1 MKFQIT
7 LVKCYKGIDIFL
19 FLSIFPMSIFG
30 TFIYEHV
37 QLVKYSVFP
46 KYLPRN
52 FFQLCFWSLELCSEV
67 RRTYGLMND
76 WML

>member
-19 FLSIFPMSIFG
+19 FLSFFAVSIFG

-37 QLVKYSVFP
+37 QIQS
-46 KYLPRN
+46 
-52 FFQLCFWSLELCSEV
+52 
-67 RRTYGLMND
+67 YGIIIY
-76 WML
+76 